1 MSNAEAIM
9 WAVEKDP
16 ALRSDFCNLTIL
28 DRRPEDKRIR
38 ETLQRALDSIPR
50 LRQRVIG
57 APLRIVPPD
66 FAEDPT
72 LDVESHV
79 RVVAVPAP
87 GDERALLD
95 LCGALAEQPLDR
107 ARPLWEF
114 TLIDGLADGQAALL
128 QKVHHTITDGVG
140 GLKLSLAL
148 VDFERDPDRSADV
161 PTAPSPD
168 AEEGP
173 PSRVTTP
180 VSATRDAVFDAANRG
195 INTVRRTVGTA
206 GRVVV
211 HPTEIP
217 GRAAGAARL
226 LNSLQRQA
234 LVTDAARS
242 DVVNGRSL
250 RRHFEIYAAPFAPLR
265 AAATNLGGSVNDAF
279 VTALASALGR
289 YHERRGSAVDE
300 LRLAMPIS
308 TRQRGDQSTNRFV
321 PARVLVP
328 IQPAYDVRTLFGD
341 IQDRLR
347 TAKRETA
354 LYAAEGL
361 AGVISG
367 LPTSMLVAMTR
378 SQTRTI
384 DFAASN
390 LRGSPIPLYLA
401 GARIVANHP
410 MGPRTGCALTVT
422 MLSYC
427 DDVQLGLNIDP
438 AAIVDVPA
446 FMHDL
451 DDAFN
456 ALRALA

>member
-28 DRRPEDKRIR
+28 DRRPEDKRVR
-38 ETLQRALDSIPR
+38 QALDRALHSIPR

-57 APLRIVPPD
+57 APLRMVPPD
-66 FAEDPT
+66 FADDPT
-72 LDVESHV
+72 LDVEAHL
-79 RVVAVPAP
+79 RIVAVAAP

-114 TLIDGLADGQAALL
+114 TLIDGLPDGRTALL

-140 GLKLSLAL
+140 GLKLSRAL
-148 VDFERDPDRSADV
+148 VDVERDPERTAEVRYAVPEAGSRRS
-161 PTAPSPD
+161 PRT
-168 AEEGP
+168 
-173 PSRVTTP
+173 TTP
-180 VSATRDAVFDAANRG
+180 ISATRDAMLDAANRG
-195 INTVRRTVGTA
+195 IGTVRRTVGSA
-206 GRVVV
+206 GHVVV
-211 HPTEIP
+211 HPPEIP

-234 LVTDAARS
+234 LVTDTARS
-242 DVVNGRSL
+242 DVMRGRSL
-250 RRHFEIYAAPFAPLR
+250 RRHFDTYETPFAPLR

-289 YHERRGSAVDE
+289 YHERRGSTVDE
-300 LRLAMPIS
+300 LRMAMPVS
-308 TRQRGDQSTNRFV
+308 TRRRGDESTNRFV

-328 IQPAYDVRTLFGD
+328 IQPADDLRTLFGD
-341 IQDRLR
+341 VHERLAS
-347 TAKRETA
+347 AKGETS

-361 AGVISG
+361 AGIVSG

-390 LRGSPIPLYLA
+390 LRGSPVPLYLA
-401 GARIVANHP
+401 GARILANYP

-427 DDVQLGLNIDP
+427 DDAQLGLNIDP

-446 FMHDL
+446 FMDDL
-451 DDAFN
+451 DDAFI